1 MNTEELDGI
10 TAKVL
15 DQVDQAKKRRKA
27 LVVVLA
33 AVEGTL
39 LTTYLV
45 LMDFGNLLHW
55 LILVATLLCYGSIMV
70 GLMVTGA
77 HIDVNTQK
85 LLRAIGLLQ
94 NKTAE

>member
-1 MNTEELDGI
+1 MHTEKLDGI

-15 DQVDQAKKRRKA
+15 DQVDRAEKRRKA
-27 LVVVLA
+27 MVVVLA

-55 LILVATLLCYGSIMV
+55 LILVATLLCYGTIMA